1 MKLIESIFREYD
13 IRGTYPK
20 EINEVSIAKIGKAIA
35 LKCKKEKVTEICVGR
50 AVSYTHLTLPTKA

>member
-20 EINEVSIAKIGKAIA
+20 EINEVSIANIGKAIA
-35 LKCKKEKVTEICVGR
+35 LKM
-50 AVSYTHLTLPTKA
+50 